1 MSRSWMDHNFL
12 WSLALA
18 ENSHRFACLRLA
30 SEKAVVGRVPS
41 TLTLTHSCILHCSV
55 LGEYSGF
62 ERQLENIERTLFRD
76 AMAI

>member
-30 SEKAVVGRVPS
+30 TEKAVVERVLS
-41 TLTLTHSCILHCSV
+41 TLTLTHSCVLHCSV

-62 ERQLENIERTLFRD
+62 KRQLEIIERTLFRN